1 MQLSL
6 SIPDFDQPE
15 TIIDY
20 MYADLNPILEPYRVQ
35 SEKTLR
41 RLLST
46 YFTFYFLPADALDH
60 NNWQQY
66 KDLFDTIV
74 ILKCSKSRMKNFG
87 RTYRYC
93 IFNKSDVSAIHSY
106 KLEAIAREKYHLDP
120 DIQPTVSQL
129 LDSIPGDVFPIQQT
143 IRSDQR
149 AIPNP
154 FASRI
159 PRDHFFSPVTLPSIS
174 YASVVSLPREPLPNP
189 IRIQPEKINP
199 KKSNRINPKT
209 KTNRKRNTENQ
220 YRLRQTT
227 LRQRRQ

>member
-6 SIPDFDQPE
+6 SIPDDQSE
-15 TIIDY
+15 TIMDY

-46 YFTFYFLPADALDH
+46 YFTFYFLPANALDH
-60 NNWQQY
+60 DNNWQQY

-106 KLEAIAREKYHLDP
+106 RLEAIAREKYHLDP

-143 IRSDQR
+143 IRSDQNKS
-149 AIPNP
+149 AVPNP
-154 FASRI
+154 FASRT

-174 YASVVSLPREPLPNP
+174 YASVVSLPREPLP

-199 KKSNRINPKT
+199 KKSNRIRP